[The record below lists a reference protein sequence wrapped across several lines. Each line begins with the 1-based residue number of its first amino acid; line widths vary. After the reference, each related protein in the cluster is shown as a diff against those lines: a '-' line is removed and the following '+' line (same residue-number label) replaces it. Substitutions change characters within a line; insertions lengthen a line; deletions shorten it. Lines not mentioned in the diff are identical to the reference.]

1 VVGGRGSR
9 RAVRFRRDRIAV
21 EPEPKVIKGKPRID
35 TNEIRLFVSV
45 RGYKN
50 PSRKNDNTM
59 RSNLW
64 ESSAS
69 ELAAIYRSGECSP
82 VEVVD
87 AVIDRIE
94 KVNSLINAIVT
105 LDIEGARAAARAS
118 EARWRS
124 AAELGPLDGV
134 PLTVKDNI
142 PVRGLRT
149 TWGSKLYTNF
159 VPVRDELSI
168 ARLRAGGAVILGKTN
183 CPEFTLQG
191 YTDNLLFGPTRNPWN
206 LALTPGGSSGGAVAA
221 VSAGLG
227 PIAIGT
233 DGGGSIRRPAS
244 HTGLVGLKPSTGR
257 VPRGDGFP
265 LILLDLET
273 VGPMA
278 WTVTDLVLAMKVIS
292 GPDRRDPVSLVFA
305 NRFFAL
311 ESAPTC
317 RILYIPRFGQ
327 SPVDPE
333 IASSV
338 AGAARVLAGL
348 GHAVEEGDAP
358 FDVDALA
365 QAWSVIGQ
373 SGLAWLLRSH
383 PEKKG
388 KLTPAIEE
396 MATKGAAVTAADYYA
411 ALEVIKELRTELSLF
426 FDRYDLIMTPSAA
439 ALPWPAEEAYPPI
452 IAGQEVG
459 PRGHAVFTAFANMAG
474 SPAISIP
481 AVPSAGGLPIGF
493 QLVSALGRDDL
504 LCVVAAQFEQ
514 VYPWVD
520 RRPIL

>member
-1 VVGGRGSR
+1 VVGGGGSR
-9 RAVRFRRDRIAV
+9 RAARFRRDRIAV
-21 EPEPKVIKGKPRID
+21 EPEPKVIKGKPRIRS
-35 TNEIRLFVSV
+35 IYSRLFAV
-45 RGYKN
+45 RKILVNHNPMRTNIWERSAAELTSSYKN
-50 PSRKNDNTM
+50 K
-59 RSNLW
+59 
-64 ESSAS
+64 
-69 ELAAIYRSGECSP
+69 ECSP
-82 VEVVD
+82 VEVLD
-87 AVIDRIE
+87 ELIDRIE
-94 KVNSLINAIVT
+94 KVNPFINALVT

-118 EARWRS
+118 EARWRR
-124 AAELGPLDGV
+124 ADELGPLDGV

-149 TWGSKLYTNF
+149 TWGSRLYTDF
-159 VPVRDELSI
+159 VPVSDELPI
-168 ARLRAGGAVILGKTN
+168 ASLRAGGAVILGKTN

-273 VGPMA
+273 IGPMA
-278 WTVTDLVLAMKVIS
+278 WTVTDLVLAMQVIS
-292 GPDRRDPVSLVFA
+292 APDRRDPVSLVFA
-305 NRFFAL
+305 DRFSAL
-311 ESAPTC
+311 ESAPIC
-317 RILYIPRFGQ
+317 RILYVPRFGQ

-338 AGAARVLAGL
+338 TSAARVLAGL

-373 SGLAWLLRSH
+373 SGLTWLLRSH
-383 PEKKG
+383 PEQKG

-396 MATKGAAVTAADYYA
+396 MATKGAALTAADYYA
-411 ALEVIKELRTELSLF
+411 ALQVIKGLRTKLSLF

-439 ALPWPAEEAYPPI
+439 ALPWPAEEPYPPF
-452 IAGQEVG
+452 IAGQEAG

-474 SPAISIP
+474 SPGISIP
-481 AVPSAGGLPIGF
+481 SLPSAGRLPIGF
-493 QLVSALGRDDL
+493 QLVSAPGRDDL
-504 LCVVAAQFEQ
+504 VCAVAAQFEH
-514 VYPWVD
+514 VCPWVD